1 MHYVV
6 RIAYFNAVHAGVCW
20 ADARCSRSRAGAP
33 QGEYPMRTRLSTFL
47 DSHVGG
53 TYRDDV
59 GPLFGQ
65 ANEIRN
71 HRFADQTSRRW
82 HEAVNAALTS
92 EATRETAKRRARTRS
107 TMASR

>member
-1 MHYVV
+1 
-6 RIAYFNAVHAGVCW
+6 
-20 ADARCSRSRAGAP
+20 
-33 QGEYPMRTRLSTFL
+33 MRTRLSTFL

-92 EATRETAKRRARTRS
+92 EATRETSTKRRARTRS